1 MISLPA
7 LSEIIFP
14 SRCLGCKSLGIRICS
29 QCRAFWHPHIYRTL
43 ITSERNS
50 FPVYSAVEYSPVA
63 QRVLLSSK
71 ESGLLDADHVV
82 LQALM
87 HSLSYLHGEIG
98 IADLVP
104 VPSRKS
110 ATRRR
115 GRNFLLTHTLEL
127 SKHPHVRIR
136 SVLQHTR
143 RVRDQA
149 ALNARQRQI
158 NLNGSFNCIT
168 IAEDAYTPVI
178 IVDDVVTTGAT
189 LREAGRA
196 LHAGGFTVIG
206 AITACVAKPLR
217 YTQ

>member
-1 MISLPA
+1 M
-7 LSEIIFP
+7 
-14 SRCLGCKSLGIRICS
+14 
-29 QCRAFWHPHIYRTL
+29 Y
-43 ITSERNS
+43 
-50 FPVYSAVEYSPVA
+50 
-63 QRVLLSSK
+63 
-71 ESGLLDADHVV
+71 
-82 LQALM
+82 
-87 HSLSYLHGEIG
+87 GEQG

-115 GRNFLLTHTLEL
+115 GRNFILMHTIEL
-127 SKHPHVRIR
+127 SKDPK
-136 SVLQHTR
+136 VLTRPLLRHTR
-143 RVRDQA
+143 RIQDQSLLSA
-149 ALNARQRQI
+149 AERQS
-158 NLNGSFNCIT
+158 NLSGSLVCKEK
-168 IAEDAYTPVI
+168 AEGLRAPII